1 LKILFLTDNFPPEV
15 NAPATRTFEHCRE
28 WVKAGMEVTVVTSA
42 PNFPQ
47 GKIYAGYR
55 NRLWQQEEMEGIR
68 VIRVW
73 TYMSANEGF
82 GKRILDYLSFA
93 LMGSTAALL
102 IKTDVMVATSP
113 QFFTALGGCWAAFWK
128 RKKWVMEVRDLW
140 PESIRAVGAM
150 RSEGK
155 VFRWLERLELF
166 LYRRAARVVVVTDSF
181 KKNLIERGIPDEKIA
196 VVKNG
201 VLVNQFY
208 PLEKD
213 RSLTEALGI
222 EKKFVIAY
230 LGTHGLAHGL
240 DFILNCAKNLPPD
253 IHLLFVGD
261 GAERS
266 KLLLRKEKENLTNV
280 TLLPSVPKREMPRY
294 LALSDAALVNLRRSD
309 TFKNV
314 IPSKIFENA
323 AMQRPILLGVEGE
336 AQALV
341 EHYEAGICFEPEN
354 ETSFL
359 DAIEQLRE
367 NTVYQNCQS
376 GCVRLAADF
385 DRARLADRMLSVL
398 KSISEE

>member
-1 LKILFLTDNFPPEV
+1 
-15 NAPATRTFEHCRE
+15 
-28 WVKAGMEVTVVTSA
+28 MEVTVVTSA